1 MPGEYNQLDKDVWK
15 EIPERHVHKSGNVYV
30 GKDFFKKYE
39 VRVFVREINKE
50 WASRMSISKSL
61 KMLQI
66 HVDQLKE
73 ANLSDNVYDY
83 NDVYVKDV
91 LYAMRRH
98 IADVEQEID
107 TQLRKERLEVKIW
120 KNYT

>member
-1 MPGEYNQLDKDVWK
+1 
-15 EIPERHVHKSGNVYV
+15 
-30 GKDFFKKYE
+30 
-39 VRVFVREINKE
+39 
-50 WASRMSISKSL
+50 
-61 KMLQI
+61 MLQI

-91 LYAMRRH
+91 LYATRRH

-107 TQLRKERLEVKIW
+107 TQLRKERLEVKI
-120 KNYT
+120 

>member
-1 MPGEYNQLDKDVWK
+1 
-15 EIPERHVHKSGNVYV
+15 
-30 GKDFFKKYE
+30 
-39 VRVFVREINKE
+39 
-50 WASRMSISKSL
+50 MSISISL

-91 LYAMRRH
+91 LNAMKRQ
-98 IADVEQEID
+98 IADMEQEID
-107 TQLRKERLEVKIW
+107 TQLGKERLEVKI
-120 KNYT
+120 

>member
-1 MPGEYNQLDKDVWK
+1 
-15 EIPERHVHKSGNVYV
+15 
-30 GKDFFKKYE
+30 
-39 VRVFVREINKE
+39 
-50 WASRMSISKSL
+50 MSISKSL

-91 LYAMRRH
+91 LTAMKRQ

-107 TQLRKERLEVKIW
+107 TQLRQERLEVKI
-120 KNYT
+120 

>member
-1 MPGEYNQLDKDVWK
+1 
-15 EIPERHVHKSGNVYV
+15 
-30 GKDFFKKYE
+30 
-39 VRVFVREINKE
+39 
-50 WASRMSISKSL
+50 MSISISL

-91 LYAMRRH
+91 LNAMKRQ
-98 IADVEQEID
+98 IADMEQEID
-107 TQLRKERLEVKIW
+107 TQLRKERLEVKI
-120 KNYT
+120 

>member
-1 MPGEYNQLDKDVWK
+1 
-15 EIPERHVHKSGNVYV
+15 
-30 GKDFFKKYE
+30 
-39 VRVFVREINKE
+39 
-50 WASRMSISKSL
+50 MSISKSL

-91 LYAMRRH
+91 LNVMKRQ
-98 IADVEQEID
+98 IADMEQEIN
-107 TQLRKERLEVKIW
+107 TQLRKERLEVKI
-120 KNYT
+120 